1 MDFFDGLTMIGGLC
15 LFLFGMNVMSGALKQ
30 KAGKRLD
37 SLLHKM
43 TANRMT
49 AIFIGLVA
57 TAVLQSSSATSVL
70 TISFVNSGIMTLGQA
85 IGVMMGANVGST
97 ATNWLLSLSG
107 LGSGSF
113 LLTMLKP
120 KSFTPILAL
129 IGVIFYIFSNKQKR
143 KSTGLILLG
152 FSTLMYGMEIMG
164 GAVEE
169 LKGDESFQQIFTLF
183 ENPFL
188 GLLAGVL
195 LTMVIQSSAASIGI
209 LQALSAAGQISFP
222 AAVPLIMGA
231 NIGTCITAVLSSIGA
246 SRDGKRTAAA
256 HVMFNVIGTAVFMT
270 IYLVIQAVWKPALFT
285 GTVNPVSIALI
296 NTVFKVLCLLLF
308 LPFPSLL
315 ETLSGKLIKEKA
327 EPQSTIQ
334 LDERLLSTPALAVQR
349 CDQMTHEMAEVA
361 LRGAKDALMSLS
373 GCSEEMAASIRQRE
387 DETDQ
392 YEDVLGS
399 YLIKVSAARISEKDG
414 RRATA
419 MLKLISDLE
428 RISDYS
434 VSILASG
441 EEMREKELTFSD
453 AANQEIH
460 TILMATNEILDIT
473 LNAYEREDVSTAA
486 HVEPLAR
493 VIDNLKDQLRTNHIL
508 RMQKGTCSIEAGFVW
523 NDLLTSLERVAGHCS
538 NVAGC
543 IIDAAQYSLS
553 LHETLRT
560 IRRDSPAF
568 REDFD
573 LYTRKYR
580 LESVPETLD
589 TVG

>member
-188 GLLAGVL
+188 GLLAGVV

-441 EEMREKELTFSD
+441 EEMREKELTFSA

-573 LYTRKYR
+573 QYTRKYR

>member
-195 LTMVIQSSAASIGI
+195 LTMIIQSSAASIGI

-327 EPQSTIQ
+327 ETQSTIQ

-373 GCSEEMAASIRQRE
+373 GCSEEMATSIRQRE

-573 LYTRKYR
+573 QYTRKYR